1 MTATDTSIPSG
12 RLVVGSFDDPGA
24 FRGIHVQGMPARP

>member
-12 RLVVGSFDDPGA
+12 RLGVGSFDDPGA